1 VDWTTIVPKPK
12 QKTFFEFAQT
22 FWRNMINTRNRQFI
36 TDGKTGG
43 YPTLQSIY
51 WNYLES
57 QTLAGIP
64 NDNFTYQTMIDFV
77 NGMCDYWIRLVE
89 QMVPATTIWN
99 TGVRLE
105 NSIFHRQKFVWRRQ
119 EGCKFVPV
127 PCKPCNLTTQLYVLD
142 CPTQQV
148 TCPIYPWESDPNMT
162 NFGTVLN
169 DLLNSYFTSVG
180 LNPTNCQVNTVQS
193 TWFVDVRVNGSILT
207 QYEFFIGVGTVQ
219 YPTSTQWLTAL
230 EETFQSLQTYG
241 YGYNIDTTDNQIV
254 VFNNNCQPNFDE
266 LQINVGI
273 NFNVYCNG

>member
-1 VDWTTIVPKPK
+1 
-12 QKTFFEFAQT
+12 
-22 FWRNMINTRNRQFI
+22 M
-36 TDGKTGG
+36 
-43 YPTLQSIY
+43 
-51 WNYLES
+51 
-57 QTLAGIP
+57 
-64 NDNFTYQTMIDFV
+64 
-77 NGMCDYWIRLVE
+77 
-89 QMVPATTIWN
+89 
-99 TGVRLE
+99 
-105 NSIFHRQKFVWRRQ
+105 
-119 EGCKFVPV
+119 
-127 PCKPCNLTTQLYVLD
+127 LD

-219 YPTSTQWLTAL
+219 YPTPTQWLTAL